1 MTGIE
6 NIKGRILNDA
16 EAKTS
21 KIIKEAEKKAEE
33 IVAKA
38 KETAINKAKEIEGK
52 SEYEANE
59 RKRIIHS
66 MVELG
71 IRKDILSAK
80 QEVLCKVFDEV
91 QNRINALTG
100 EEYEKILISMLL
112 QTIESGNE
120 EIIMSKKDINRI
132 SPDFVSKV
140 KEEFKQAGKSTE
152 IKLTMEDVDFGGG
165 FIIKGKGIEINN
177 SFVAILNMKRD
188 EIEPDVAEMLF

>member
-16 EAKTS
+16 EAKIS

-112 QTIESGNE
+112 QTIESGYE

-140 KEEFKQAGKSTE
+140 KEEFKKAGKSTE

-177 SFVAILNMKRD
+177 SFLAILNMKRD